1 MPQRRHA
8 GSGWDARTRRDSM
21 TTDPKPASG
30 SAGQRVLMVGGAMRS
45 GTTVI
50 HRALCTAAN
59 SNPYISESWFLH
71 DIMNLYKWN
80 LSRYEVR
87 SADQFGSVNNFNE
100 LIRFNVQQY
109 LTIVSARYQ
118 DPEVLILK
126 HPELTRHFPELAAM
140 FPAMLFLAIVRD
152 PRDVIASI
160 REAAD
165 KHVRDGIV
173 SPVSRLGSIEDLCGH
188 YLSYYDRLLRLAARL
203 GKRLRFV
210 RYEDVMREPHKT
222 IAAIG
227 AFAGADYDPEAAKSF
242 SEEHAASSNFNKELR
257 LKDPLSGAFWSDLYT
272 KDLSP
277 ERIGRFGERLSADEV
292 AQIQSLL
299 ANIGARFN
307 YW

>member
-1 MPQRRHA
+1 MA
-8 GSGWDARTRRDSM
+8 
-21 TTDPKPASG
+21 TDPKPAGAS
-30 SAGQRVLMVGGAMRS
+30 SPQRILMVGGAMRS

-50 HRALCTAAN
+50 HRALCTASN

-80 LSRYEVR
+80 LARYEVR

-100 LIRFNVQQY
+100 LIRYNVQQY

-140 FPAMLFLAIVRD
+140 FPAMLFLAIIRD

-160 REAAD
+160 REAAS
-165 KHVRDGIV
+165 KHVRDGIS
-173 SPVSRLGSIEDLCGH
+173 SPVSRLESIDDLCGH
-188 YLSYYDRLLRLAARL
+188 YLSYYDRLLRMGGRL
-203 GKRLRFV
+203 GKRLSFV
-210 RYEDVMREPHKT
+210 KYEDVMREPKKT

-227 AFAGADYDPEAAKSF
+227 AFAGAAYDLEEAQSF
-242 SEEHAASSNFNKELR
+242 TPDHAASSNFNKELR

-277 ERIGRFGERLSADEV
+277 ERIGRFGERLDPQEV
-292 AQIQSLL
+292 AQIEARL
-299 ANIGARFN
+299 APVGARFN

>member
-1 MPQRRHA
+1 
-8 GSGWDARTRRDSM
+8 M
-21 TTDPKPASG
+21 TTEQKPA
-30 SAGQRVLMVGGAMRS
+30 AVAAQRVLMVGGAMRS

-50 HRALCTAAN
+50 HRALCTASN

-100 LIRFNVQQY
+100 LIRYNVQQY

-118 DPEVLILK
+118 DPEVLVLK

-140 FPAMLFLAIVRD
+140 FPAMLFLAIIRD

-165 KHVRDGIV
+165 KHVRDGIS
-173 SPVSRLGSIEDLCGH
+173 SPVSRLESIADLCSH
-188 YLSYYDRLLRLAARL
+188 YLSYYDRLLHFAGRI

-210 RYEDVMREPHKT
+210 RYEDVMREPKQT

-227 AFAGADYDPEAAKSF
+227 SFAGANYDLEEAQTF

-277 ERIGRFGERLSADEV
+277 ERIGRFGERLTPEEV
-292 AQIQSLL
+292 EQIQSLL
-299 ANIGARFN
+299 AKVGARFN